1 MGRPVEGAAAERF
14 HQFVAEILG
23 HLDVPAALPYTPPS
37 VPLQARLVLA
47 HGYQEGSWHDPF
59 VLLTELDVKQLLVK
73 ATYFFTGDQ
82 PDEVWRANGEP
93 ITPLHGKVRDY
104 EFYGR
109 TLVRQRIVWLPS
121 NRSIQLD
128 LGGSAA
134 DIFYERPHGPVRVA
148 PPGQIRWWLNPAS
161 ARASKTILGPLLP
174 ISPQSKKGRTAKA
187 LARSL
192 PVRKKYADAWVLM
205 DRVHD
210 AADSG
215 EILFR
220 HLRQHHPDINAWF
233 VLEKGG
239 KEWERF
245 KAEGHGDRL
254 VAYGSMQ
261 WRLLL
266 ANAAHLLSSHADA
279 AIVAPPEILEF
290 THPGW
295 RFHFLQ
301 HGVIK
306 DDLSAWLDPKKLDTV
321 RGQHRARRWRRSP
334 ATTRRTSSP
343 SREVALTGLPRFDR
357 LRRVGLSVSARAPR
371 PRAGDPDVAQL
382 S

>member
-1 MGRPVEGAAAERF
+1 M
-14 HQFVAEILG
+14 
-23 HLDVPAALPYTPPS
+23 
-37 VPLQARLVLA
+37 PLQARLVLA
-47 HGYQEGSWHDPF
+47 ARLPGEPWHDPF
-59 VLLTELDVKQLLVK
+59 VHLAELDVTQLLVQ
-73 ATYFFTGDQ
+73 ATYFFTGDL

-93 ITPLHGKVRDY
+93 ITPLHGKVRDF

-109 TLVRQRIVWLPS
+109 TLLRQRIVWLPS
-121 NRSIQLD
+121 NRSLQLD

-134 DIFYERPHGPVRVA
+134 DIVYERPHGPVHVA

-174 ISPQSKKGRTAKA
+174 VTPKSKKGRTAKA
-187 LARSL
+187 LAHTRQ
-192 PVRKKYADAWVLM
+192 VRKKYADAWVLM

-220 HLRQHHPDINAWF
+220 HLREHHPDINAWF

-239 KEWERF
+239 KEWDRF

-254 VAYGSMQ
+254 VAFGSMQ

-279 AIVAPPEILEF
+279 ADRRSPGDPRVHPPALAVPLPPARRDQGRPLGLAGSQEAR
-290 THPGW
+290 H
-295 RFHFLQ
+295 
-301 HGVIK
+301 
-306 DDLSAWLDPKKLDTV
+306 V
-321 RGQHRARRWRRSP
+321 RGQHPPGDGVDRRRPHAVRLHLARGGAHRP
-334 ATTRRTSSP
+334 APVRP
-343 SREVALTGLPRFDR
+343 
-357 LRRVGLSVSARAPR
+357 AP
-371 PRAGDPDVAQL
+371 
-382 S
+382 